1 MWRGLQLMALWL
13 HQVGVQRGDIVKVF
27 QTRNIRSPIRTALAV
42 LAVAAVPV
50 GAVAG
55 PASAGGDRQP
65 GTIGLVSVGAAG
77 GGGNAGLF
85 PGTEKGVG
93 VSADG
98 RYVVFSSYATD
109 LVAND
114 NNGQRDVFVR
124 DTKTGRTTLVSV
136 GVGGV
141 QGNHESR
148 QGSISADGRFV
159 AFNSDAS
166 NLLAGDTNNSS
177 DVFVRDTR
185 TGRTT
190 LVSVGRNGP
199 ANQGAYQPDIS
210 ADGRQVAFTSGS
222 TNLVAGDTNNVA
234 DIFVR
239 DVDAGRTQRV
249 SLTVGGHQS
258 AYSSNDPAI
267 SADGRF
273 VAFASNTEVA
283 VRDRSTNR
291 TRVVS
296 HGVTV
301 DPRSE
306 SLEAVKPAISND
318 GRFVVFTVI
327 GWFPGMDPV
336 PNVWLRDL
344 RTDRLELISVDYSGN
359 PALAIGGS
367 FSTGISADGRYVT
380 FGTTARLTRTDEGEL
395 SDVFRF
401 DRRTNSL
408 QWITSGQDQP
418 RVDGNNGSHGPAI
431 SDDGEHVAFDS
442 DGKSL
447 APGGGIS
454 GYDTY
459 LWSSARI
466 R

>member
-1 MWRGLQLMALWL
+1 MTLL
-13 HQVGVQRGDIVKVF
+13 HTIKDR
-27 QTRNIRSPIRTALAV
+27 RPIRTALAV

-50 GAVAG
+50 GAVAV
-55 PASAGGDRQP
+55 PATAAAAPHQ

-114 NNGQRDVFVR
+114 TNGQRDVFVR
-124 DTKTGRTTLVSV
+124 DTKTGRTTLASV
-136 GVGGV
+136 GAGGV
-141 QGNHESR
+141 QGNQASR

-166 NLLAGDTNNSS
+166 NLLPGDTNNSP
-177 DVFVRDTR
+177 DVFVRDLR

-190 LVSVGRNGP
+190 LVSVGRNGQ
-199 ANQGAYQPDIS
+199 ADQGALQPEMS
-210 ADGRQVAFTSGS
+210 PDGRHVAFTSGS
-222 TNLVAGDTNNVA
+222 TNLVAGDTNNLA
-234 DIFVR
+234 DVFVR
-239 DVDAGRTQRV
+239 DLDAGRTQRV
-249 SLTVGGHQS
+249 SLTVNGRQS
-258 AYSSNDPAI
+258 AYSASDPAI

-296 HGVTV
+296 RGVTV

-344 RTDRLELISVDYSGN
+344 RTDRLELISVDDSGQ
-359 PALAIGGS
+359 PALGIGGS
-367 FSTGISADGRYVT
+367 FRTDISADGRYVT
-380 FGTTARLTRTDEGEL
+380 FGTTARLSDADQGEL

-401 DRRTNSL
+401 DRKTDSVR
-408 QWITSGQDQP
+408 WITSGQDQT
-418 RVDGNNGSHGPAI
+418 RVDNINGSHGPAI
-431 SDDGEHVAFDS
+431 SDDGQHVAFDS
-442 DGKSL
+442 DAKTL
-447 APGGGIS
+447 APGGGTS